1 VTQRLFLHGFGAR
14 YDLQGPLV
22 LYLFAAAGVVVLS
35 FVMVVLFAGDKLG
48 EEAVAYPRWR
58 AAWLDGAANATWPR
72 VAGGVIGI
80 FGLLAVIV
88 TGLSGSQNPF
98 YNPAEYIVWVY
109 FWAATVIVAGLVG
122 NLWRLLNPWAALY
135 SLVRRAERE
144 PVRDVSAPPLLAPGR
159 GGPPHEWGGIGIW
172 PAVATY
178 FAFACL
184 ELTSGVANRPALLAW
199 LTLAYTV
206 FTVGGILLF
215 GAERW
220 LRSVECFTVLFDI
233 VARFGPIETERGPDG
248 RARVYLRI
256 WGTGLLKG
264 ERAGWDRVVFV
275 ILMLSTL
282 AFDGI
287 LATPVYRWYLLNFSA
302 LFAPLGPLAVP
313 VLRTV
318 GLVVLAGV
326 FLAAF
331 VLVMRFVMWF
341 GWPEVGSPF
350 SRRKGVDEA
359 TALSAFALTLV
370 PIALVYNAAHNYTY
384 VVVQSQGLIPL
395 LADPLHQ
402 GLKLLPTAGY
412 KISFALAGAAVVWY
426 VQIVLI
432 VLGHVIAVYLA
443 HLRAGQRF
451 KNAAH
456 VLLSQYPM
464 LLLMVLYT
472 MTSLWILAQPITK
485 EV

>member
-1 VTQRLFLHGFGAR
+1 VTSRLFLHGFGAR
-14 YDLQGPLV
+14 YDLQGPLF

-48 EEAVAYPRWR
+48 EEAVSYPQWR
-58 AAWLDGAANATWPR
+58 ATWLDGPANAAWPR
-72 VAGGVIGI
+72 IVGGVIGV
-80 FGLLAVIV
+80 FSLVAVIV
-88 TGLSGSQNPF
+88 TGLFGSQNPF

-109 FWAATVIVAGLVG
+109 FWAATVILVGLLG
-122 NLWRLLNPWAALY
+122 NLWQLLNPWAALY
-135 SLVRRAERE
+135 SLV
-144 PVRDVSAPPLLAPGR
+144 APLRPLAKGTGTYPKPR
-159 GGPPHEWGGIGIW
+159 FGIW
-172 PAVATY
+172 PAILTY

-184 ELTSGVANRPALLAW
+184 ELASGVANRPAVLAW
-199 LTLAYTV
+199 LTLAYST
-206 FTVGGILLF
+206 FTIGGLLLF

-220 LRSVECFTVLFDI
+220 LGSVECFSVLFDI
-233 VARFGPIETERGPDG
+233 ISRFGPIETERGPDG
-248 RARVYLRI
+248 RVRVYCRI

-282 AFDGI
+282 AFDGL
-287 LATPVYRWYLLNFSA
+287 LATPVYSRWWLPNVGPVFD
-302 LFAPLGPLAVP
+302 PLGPLAVP

-318 GLVVLAGV
+318 GLVLLTAV

-331 VLVMRFVMWF
+331 VLIMRFVMWF

-350 SRRKGVDEA
+350 SRWKGVDEA
-359 TALSAFALTLV
+359 SALSAFALTLV

-395 LADPLHQ
+395 LADPLQRGWH
-402 GLKLLPTAGY
+402 LLPTAGY
-412 KISFALAGAAVVWY
+412 KVSFLLAGAAVVWY

-485 EV
+485 EM

>member
-1 VTQRLFLHGFGAR
+1 VRAGILLHGFGTR
-14 YDLQGPLV
+14 YDLQGPLF

-48 EEAVAYPRWR
+48 EDAVSYPRWR
-58 AAWLDGAANATWPR
+58 AAWLDGLANVAWPR
-72 VAGGVIGI
+72 IVGGTIGVLSLV
-80 FGLLAVIV
+80 GVIV
-88 TGLSGSQNPF
+88 TGLFGSQNPF

-109 FWAATVIVAGLVG
+109 FWAAIVILAGLVG
-122 NLWRLLNPWAALY
+122 NLWQPLNPWAAVY
-135 SLVRRAERE
+135 SLMARLRPLATE
-144 PVRDVSAPPLLAPGR
+144 SASHR
-159 GGPPHEWGGIGIW
+159 KSRFGIW
-172 PAVATY
+172 PAILTY

-199 LTLAYTV
+199 LTLGYTV
-206 FTVGGILLF
+206 FTLGGMLLF

-220 LRSVECFTVLFDI
+220 LGSVECFSVLFDI
-233 VARFGPIETERGPDG
+233 VSRFGPIETEPGPGG
-248 RARVYLRI
+248 RIKVYLRV

-264 ERAGWDRVVFV
+264 EQAGWDRVVFV

-287 LATPVYRWYLLNFSA
+287 LATPVYLRWWLPDVGPVFDL
-302 LFAPLGPLAVP
+302 LGPFAVP
-313 VLRTV
+313 ALRTV
-318 GLVVLAGV
+318 GLLLLTAV

-331 VLVMRFVMWF
+331 VLIMRFVMWF
-341 GWPEVGSPF
+341 GWPDVGSPF
-350 SRRKGVDEA
+350 SRWKGVDEA
-359 TALSAFALTLV
+359 SALSAFALTLV

-395 LADPLHQ
+395 LADPLQRGWH
-402 GLKLLPTAGY
+402 LLPTAGY
-412 KISFALAGAAVVWY
+412 KVSFVLAGAAVVWY

-432 VLGHVIAVYLA
+432 VLGHVIAVYLS

-472 MTSLWILAQPITK
+472 MTSLWILAQPITR

>member
-1 VTQRLFLHGFGAR
+1 MTARLFLHGFGAR
-14 YDLQGPLV
+14 YDLQGPLF

-48 EEAVAYPRWR
+48 EEAVSYPRWR
-58 AAWLDGAANATWPR
+58 AAWLDGAANAAWPR
-72 VAGGVIGI
+72 VAGGVIGVL
-80 FGLLAVIV
+80 GLLAVIV
-88 TGLSGSQNPF
+88 TGLFGSQNPF

-109 FWAATVIVAGLVG
+109 FWAAIVILAGLVG
-122 NLWRLLNPWAALY
+122 NLWTLLNPWAALY
-135 SLVRRAERE
+135 SLLRRPER
-144 PVRDVSAPPLLAPGR
+144 L
-159 GGPPHEWGGIGIW
+159 GGSPRFGIW

-178 FAFACL
+178 LAFACL

-199 LTLAYTV
+199 VALAYTV
-206 FTVGGILLF
+206 FTLGGMFVL

-220 LRSVECFTVLFDI
+220 LSQFECFTVLFDI
-233 VARFGPIETERGPDG
+233 VSRFGPLETEGGPDG
-248 RARVYLRI
+248 RTRAYLRI

-275 ILMLSTL
+275 ILMLASL

-287 LATPVYRWYLLNFSA
+287 LATPVYRWYLLNFDPF
-302 LFAPLGPLAVP
+302 FAPLGPLAVP

-318 GLVVLAGV
+318 GLVLLTAV

-350 SRRKGVDEA
+350 SRWKGVDEP

-395 LADPLHQ
+395 LADPLQRGMH
-402 GLKLLPTAGY
+402 LLPTAGY

>member
-1 VTQRLFLHGFGAR
+1 MTGRLFLHGFGAR
-14 YDLQGPLV
+14 YDLQGPLF
-22 LYLFAAAGVVVLS
+22 LYLFAAGGVVVVS

-58 AAWLDGAANATWPR
+58 AAWLEGPANAAWPR
-72 VAGGVIGI
+72 VVGGVIGVL
-80 FGLLAVIV
+80 GLLAVIV
-88 TGLSGSQNPF
+88 TGLFGSQNPF

-109 FWAATVIVAGLVG
+109 FWAALVILVGLFG
-122 NLWRLLNPWAALY
+122 NLWSLLNPWAALY
-135 SLVRRAERE
+135 SLLGRPRLAYRARRPDAKPRF
-144 PVRDVSAPPLLAPGR
+144 
-159 GGPPHEWGGIGIW
+159 GIW
-172 PAVATY
+172 PAVATF
-178 FAFACL
+178 FAFACF
-184 ELTSGVANRPALLAW
+184 ELTSGVANQPAIVAW
-199 LTLAYTV
+199 LAIAYTI
-206 FTVGGILLF
+206 FTLGGMFILGAEQWLSRVEGFTLLF
-215 GAERW
+215 DVI
-220 LRSVECFTVLFDI
+220 S
-233 VARFGPIETERGPDG
+233 RFGPIETERGADG
-248 RARVYLRI
+248 RVKVYLRI

-275 ILMLSTL
+275 VLMLSTL

-287 LATPVYRWYLLNFSA
+287 LATPVYRWYLVNVGPAFS
-302 LFAPLGPLAVP
+302 PLGSLDVP
-313 VLRTV
+313 VIRTI
-318 GLVVLAGV
+318 GLLLLTVT

-341 GWPEVGSPF
+341 GWPQVGSPF
-350 SRRKGVDEA
+350 SRWKGVDEA
-359 TALSAFALTLV
+359 QALSAFALTLV

-395 LADPLHQ
+395 LADPLKR
-402 GLKLLPTAGY
+402 GWSLLPTAGY
-412 KISFALAGAAVVWY
+412 KISFVLAGAAVVWY

>member
-1 VTQRLFLHGFGAR
+1 VTSRLFLHGFGAR
-14 YDLQGPLV
+14 YDLQGPLF

-48 EEAVAYPRWR
+48 EEAVSYPRRR
-58 AAWLDGAANATWPR
+58 AAWLEGAANAAWPR
-72 VAGGVIGI
+72 VIGGVVGVL
-80 FGLLAVIV
+80 GLLAVIV
-88 TGLSGSQNPF
+88 TGLFGSQNPF

-109 FWAATVIVAGLVG
+109 FWAAIVILAGVVG
-122 NLWRLLNPWAALY
+122 NLWALLNPWAALY
-135 SLVRRAERE
+135 LLLRR
-144 PVRDVSAPPLLAPGR
+144 PGR
-159 GGPPHEWGGIGIW
+159 PVAVWRFGIW
-172 PAVATY
+172 PAVLTY

-206 FTVGGILLF
+206 FTLAGMLVF
-215 GAERW
+215 GAEQW
-220 LRSVECFTVLFDI
+220 LGNVECFTVLFDI

-248 RARVYLRI
+248 RVKVYLRI

-287 LATPVYRWYLLNFSA
+287 LATPVYRWWLTNLGP
-302 LFAPLGPLAVP
+302 LFDPLGPLAIP
-313 VLRTV
+313 SLRTV
-318 GLVVLAGV
+318 GLVLLTAV

-331 VLVMRFVMWF
+331 VFVMRFVMWF

-350 SRRKGVDEA
+350 SRWKGVDEP

-395 LADPLHQ
+395 LADPFQRGWH
-402 GLKLLPTAGY
+402 LLPTAGY
-412 KISFALAGAAVVWY
+412 KISFLLAGAAVVWY

-432 VLGHVIAVYLA
+432 VLGHVIAVYLS

>member
-1 VTQRLFLHGFGAR
+1 MFL
-14 YDLQGPLV
+14 L
-22 LYLFAAAGVVVLS
+22 
-35 FVMVVLFAGDKLG
+35 
-48 EEAVAYPRWR
+48 
-58 AAWLDGAANATWPR
+58 
-72 VAGGVIGI
+72 
-80 FGLLAVIV
+80 
-88 TGLSGSQNPF
+88 
-98 YNPAEYIVWVY
+98 
-109 FWAATVIVAGLVG
+109 
-122 NLWRLLNPWAALY
+122 
-135 SLVRRAERE
+135 
-144 PVRDVSAPPLLAPGR
+144 
-159 GGPPHEWGGIGIW
+159 
-172 PAVATY
+172 
-178 FAFACL
+178 
-184 ELTSGVANRPALLAW
+184 
-199 LTLAYTV
+199 
-206 FTVGGILLF
+206 

-220 LRSVECFTVLFDI
+220 LGSVECFSVLFDI
-233 VARFGPIETERGPDG
+233 VSRFGPIETERGPDG
-248 RARVYLRI
+248 RTRVYLRV

-264 ERAGWDRVVFV
+264 ERAGWDQIVFV

-287 LATPVYRWYLLNFSA
+287 LATPVYRWYLVNFDP
-302 LFAPLGPLAVP
+302 LFAPLGVLAVP

-318 GLVVLAGV
+318 GLILLTAV

-341 GWPEVGSPF
+341 GWPDVGSPL
-350 SRRKGVDEA
+350 SRWKGVDVPS
-359 TALSAFALTLV
+359 ALSAFALTLV

-395 LADPLHQ
+395 LADPLQRGWH
-402 GLKLLPTAGY
+402 LLPTAGY

>member
-1 VTQRLFLHGFGAR
+1 VTQPLLHGFGAR
-14 YDLQGPLV
+14 YDLQGPLF

-48 EEAVAYPRWR
+48 DEAVAYPRRRATWLEDPAN
-58 AAWLDGAANATWPR
+58 AAWPSI
-72 VAGGVIGI
+72 AGGTIGVL
-80 FGLLAVIV
+80 GLLTVIV
-88 TGLSGSQNPF
+88 TGLFGSQNPF

-109 FWAATVIVAGLVG
+109 FWAATVILAGLVG
-122 NLWRLLNPWAALY
+122 NLWVLLNPGAALY
-135 SLVRRAERE
+135 SLLSRARRSDGAIGSRRE
-144 PVRDVSAPPLLAPGR
+144 PLRF
-159 GGPPHEWGGIGIW
+159 GIW
-172 PAVATY
+172 PAVVTY
-178 FAFACL
+178 FVFACL

-199 LTLAYTV
+199 LALAYTV
-206 FTVGGILLF
+206 FTLGGMFLF

-220 LRSVECFTVLFDI
+220 LGSVECFTVLFDI
-233 VARFGPIETERGPDG
+233 VARFGPIETEVGPDG
-248 RARVYLRI
+248 RTRVYLRI

-264 ERAGWDRVVFV
+264 EKAGWDRVVFV
-275 ILMLSTL
+275 VLMLSTL

-287 LATPVYRWYLLNFSA
+287 LATPVYRWWLSNVGP
-302 LFAPLGPLAVP
+302 LFAPLGPLAIP
-313 VLRTV
+313 ALRTV
-318 GLVVLAGV
+318 GLVVLTAV

-331 VLVMRFVMWF
+331 VLVMRLVMWF

-350 SRRKGVDEA
+350 SRWKGVDEA
-359 TALSAFALTLV
+359 SALSAFALTLV

-395 LADPLHQ
+395 LADPLQRGWH
-402 GLKLLPTAGY
+402 LLPTAGY
-412 KISFALAGAAVVWY
+412 RVSFALAGAAVVWY

>member
-1 VTQRLFLHGFGAR
+1 VRQHLILHGFGAR

-58 AAWLDGAANATWPR
+58 AAWLDGAANAAWPR
-72 VAGGVIGI
+72 VAGGAIGV
-80 FGLLAVIV
+80 FGLLAVIA
-88 TGLSGSQNPF
+88 TGLFGSQNPF

-109 FWAATVIVAGLVG
+109 FWAATVILAGLVG
-122 NLWRLLNPWAALY
+122 NLWTLLNPWAALY
-135 SLVRRAERE
+135 SVFRRVERE
-144 PVRDVSAPPLLAPGR
+144 PNFDISRLD
-159 GGPPHEWGGIGIW
+159 IW

-184 ELTSGVANRPALLAW
+184 ELTSGVANRPALLAS

-206 FTVGGILLF
+206 FTLGGMLLF

-248 RARVYLRI
+248 RPQVYLRI

-275 ILMLSTL
+275 ILILSTL

-287 LATPVYRWYLLNFSA
+287 LATPVYRWYLLNFDA
-302 LFAPLGPLAVP
+302 LFAPLGPIAVP

-318 GLVVLAGV
+318 GLVLLTGV

-350 SRRKGVDEA
+350 SRWKGVDEPS
-359 TALSAFALTLV
+359 ALSAFALTLV

-402 GLKLLPTAGY
+402 GLRLLPTAGY

-485 EV
+485 EM

>member
-1 VTQRLFLHGFGAR
+1 MTPGIFLHGFGAR
-14 YDLQGPLV
+14 YDLQGPLF

-48 EEAVAYPRWR
+48 EEAVSYPRWR
-58 AAWLDGAANATWPR
+58 AAWLDGAANAAWPPI
-72 VAGGVIGI
+72 VGGVIGVL
-80 FGLLAVIV
+80 GLLAVMV
-88 TGLSGSQNPF
+88 TGLLGSQNPF

-109 FWAATVIVAGLVG
+109 FWAATVILAGLVG
-122 NLWRLLNPWAALY
+122 NLWQLLKPWAAIY
-135 SLVRRAERE
+135 SPLARLR
-144 PVRDVSAPPLLAPGR
+144 PPAKATGDR
-159 GGPPHEWGGIGIW
+159 NARFGIW
-172 PAVATY
+172 PAILTY

-199 LTLAYTV
+199 LTLGYTA
-206 FTVGGILLF
+206 FTLGGMLLF

-220 LRSVECFTVLFDI
+220 LGSVECFSVLFDI
-233 VARFGPIETERGPDG
+233 VSRFGPIETERGPDG
-248 RARVYLRI
+248 RTRVYLRI
-256 WGTGLLKG
+256 WGPGLLKG

-287 LATPVYRWYLLNFSA
+287 LATPVYRWFLTNFDPF
-302 LFAPLGPLAVP
+302 FAPLGALAVP
-313 VLRTV
+313 ALRTV
-318 GLVVLAGV
+318 LLVLLTTV

-341 GWPEVGSPF
+341 GWPEVGSPI
-350 SRRKGVDEA
+350 SRWKGVDEA
-359 TALSAFALTLV
+359 SALGAFVLTLV

-395 LADPLHQ
+395 LADPLQRGWH
-402 GLKLLPTAGY
+402 LLPTAGY
-412 KISFALAGAAVVWY
+412 KVSFVLAGAAVVWY

-432 VLGHVIAVYLA
+432 VLGHVIAVYLS

>member
-1 VTQRLFLHGFGAR
+1 VIQAPFLHGFGVR
-14 YDLQGPLV
+14 YDLQGPLF

-48 EEAVAYPRWR
+48 EEAVSYPRWR
-58 AAWLDGAANATWPR
+58 AARLDAPANAAWPR
-72 VAGGVIGI
+72 IVGGVVGVL
-80 FGLLAVIV
+80 GLVAVSV
-88 TGLSGSQNPF
+88 TGLFGSQNPF
-98 YNPAEYIVWVY
+98 YNPDEYLVWVY
-109 FWAATVIVAGLVG
+109 FWAAIVILAGLVG
-122 NLWRLLNPWAALY
+122 NLWQLLNPWAAIY
-135 SLVRRAERE
+135 SLLPRIRPMARE
-144 PVRDVSAPPLLAPGR
+144 TGSYPKPRF
-159 GGPPHEWGGIGIW
+159 GIW
-172 PAVATY
+172 PAVLTY

-206 FTVGGILLF
+206 FTLGGMLLF

-220 LRSVECFTVLFDI
+220 LGTVECFTVLFD
-233 VARFGPIETERGPDG
+233 VVSRFGPIETERGPDG
-248 RARVYLRI
+248 RTRVFLRI

-287 LATPVYRWYLLNFSA
+287 LATPVYRWWLTNVGPF
-302 LFAPLGPLAVP
+302 FDPLGPLAVP

-318 GLVVLAGV
+318 GLVLLTAV

-341 GWPEVGSPF
+341 GWPEVGSPL
-350 SRRKGVDEA
+350 SRWKGVDEA
-359 TALSAFALTLV
+359 SALSAFALTLV

-395 LADPLHQ
+395 LADPLQRGWH
-402 GLKLLPTAGY
+402 LLPTAGY
-412 KISFALAGAAVVWY
+412 KVSFVFAGAAVVWY

-432 VLGHVIAVYLA
+432 VLGHIIAVYLS

>member
-1 VTQRLFLHGFGAR
+1 MTTRFFLHGFGAR
-14 YDLQGPLV
+14 YDLQGPLF
-22 LYLFAAAGVVVLS
+22 LYLFAAAGVVVVS

-48 EEAVAYPRWR
+48 EEAVAYPRR
-58 AAWLDGAANATWPR
+58 HAAWLDGAARAAWPR
-72 VAGGVIGI
+72 IAGGLIGV
-80 FGLLAVIV
+80 FGLLGVIV
-88 TGLSGSQNPF
+88 TGLFGSQNPF

-109 FWAATVIVAGLVG
+109 FWAAMVILAGLVG
-122 NLWRLLNPWAALY
+122 NLWQLFNPWAALY
-135 SLVRRAERE
+135 SRLRRPA
-144 PVRDVSAPPLLAPGR
+144 R
-159 GGPPHEWGGIGIW
+159 GTGGYRNHPTPRFGIW
-172 PAVATY
+172 PAVLTY
-178 FAFACL
+178 FVFACL
-184 ELTSGVANRPALLAW
+184 ELTSGVANRPAVLAW
-199 LTLAYTV
+199 LALAYTV
-206 FTVGGILLF
+206 FTLGGMFLL

-220 LRSVECFTVLFDI
+220 LGSVECFSVLFDI
-233 VARFGPIETERGPDG
+233 VSRFGPIETERGPDG
-248 RARVYLRI
+248 RTRVYLRV

-264 ERAGWDRVVFV
+264 ERAGWDQIVFV

-287 LATPVYRWYLLNFSA
+287 LATPVYRWYLVNFDP
-302 LFAPLGPLAVP
+302 LFAPLGVLAVP

-318 GLVVLAGV
+318 GLILLTAV

-341 GWPEVGSPF
+341 GWPDVGSPL
-350 SRRKGVDEA
+350 SRWKGVDVPS
-359 TALSAFALTLV
+359 ALSAFALTLV

-395 LADPLHQ
+395 LADPLQRGWH
-402 GLKLLPTAGY
+402 LLPTAGY

>member
-1 VTQRLFLHGFGAR
+1 MAAVFLHGFGAR
-14 YDLQGPLV
+14 YDLQGPLF
-22 LYLFAAAGVVVLS
+22 LYLFAAAGVVVVS
-35 FVMVVLFAGDKLG
+35 FVMVVLFAGDRLG
-48 EEAVAYPRWR
+48 PEAVEYPRRR
-58 AAWLDGAANATWPR
+58 ATWLEGAANARWPR
-72 VAGGVIGI
+72 LVGGSLGVL
-80 FGLLAVIV
+80 GLLAVIV
-88 TGLSGSQNPF
+88 TGLFGSQQPF
-98 YNPAEYIVWVY
+98 YNPAEYLVWVY
-109 FWAATVIVAGLVG
+109 FWAATVILAGLVG
-122 NLWRLLNPWAALY
+122 NLWTLLNPFAALY
-135 SLVRRAERE
+135 SLLRRR
-144 PVRDVSAPPLLAPGR
+144 RPPR
-159 GGPPHEWGGIGIW
+159 QRTRHVGIW
-172 PAVATY
+172 PAVLTY

-184 ELTSGVANRPALLAW
+184 ELTSGVANRPAVLAW
-199 LTLAYTV
+199 LAVAYTLFTLAGMFLY
-206 FTVGGILLF
+206 
-215 GAERW
+215 GAEEW
-220 LRSVECFTVLFDI
+220 LSSAECFTVLFGI
-233 VARFGPIETERGPDG
+233 VARFGPIEAERGADG
-248 RARVYLRI
+248 RTRVYLRP

-264 ERAGWDRVVFV
+264 ERAGWDRVVFI
-275 ILMLSTL
+275 ILTLSTL

-287 LATPVYRWYLLNFSA
+287 LATPVYRWYLLTFGDLYS
-302 LFAPLGPLAVP
+302 PLGPLAVP

-318 GLVVLAGV
+318 GLILLTAV

-331 VLVMRFVMWF
+331 VLVMRFVMWL
-341 GWPEVGSPF
+341 GWPQVGSPL
-350 SRRKGVDEA
+350 SRWKGVDES

-395 LADPLHQ
+395 LADPLQ
-402 GLKLLPTAGY
+402 RGWLLLPTAGY

-432 VLGHVIAVYLA
+432 VLGHVIAVYLS
-443 HLRAGQRF
+443 HLRAGERF

>member
-1 VTQRLFLHGFGAR
+1 VKHQLFLHGFGAR
-14 YDLQGPLV
+14 YDLQGPLF

-58 AAWLDGAANATWPR
+58 GAWLEGAANAAWPR
-72 VAGGVIGI
+72 VAGGVIGVL
-80 FGLLAVIV
+80 GLVAVIV
-88 TGLSGSQNPF
+88 TGLFGSENPF

-109 FWAATVIVAGLVG
+109 FWAATVILAGLLG
-122 NLWRLLNPWAALY
+122 NLWSPLNPWAALFA
-135 SLVRRAERE
+135 LLRRKARQ
-144 PVRDVSAPPLLAPGR
+144 PTGDHRRV
-159 GGPPHEWGGIGIW
+159 GIW
-172 PAVATY
+172 PAVATF

-199 LTLAYTV
+199 LVLAYTV
-206 FTVGGILLF
+206 FTLGGMFLV

-220 LRSVECFTVLFDI
+220 LYSFECFTVLFDI
-233 VARFGPIETERGPDG
+233 VSRFGPIETEAGPNG
-248 RARVYLRI
+248 KTRVYLRI

-275 ILMLSTL
+275 LLMLSTL

-287 LATPVYRWYLLNFSA
+287 LATPVYRWFLTNLGP
-302 LFAPLGPLAVP
+302 LFAPFGPFAIP
-313 VLRTV
+313 VLRTA
-318 GLVVLAGV
+318 GLLLLTAV

-331 VLVMRFVMWF
+331 VLVMRLVMWF

-350 SRRKGVDEA
+350 SRWKGVDESS
-359 TALSAFALTLV
+359 ALTAFALTLV

-395 LADPLHQ
+395 LADPLQRGWH
-402 GLKLLPTAGY
+402 LFPTAGY
-412 KISFALAGAAVVWY
+412 KISFVFAGAAVVWY
-426 VQIVLI
+426 VQIILI
-432 VLGHVIAVYLA
+432 VLGHVIAVYLS

>member
-1 VTQRLFLHGFGAR
+1 MTAPLFLHGFGAR
-14 YDLQGPLV
+14 YDLPGPLF

-48 EEAVAYPRWR
+48 EEAVSYPRR
-58 AAWLDGAANATWPR
+58 RDTWLEGAANAAWPR
-72 VAGGVIGI
+72 VAGAAIGV
-80 FGLLAVIV
+80 FGLVAVIV
-88 TGLSGSQNPF
+88 TGLFGSQNPF
-98 YNPAEYIVWVY
+98 YNPAEYLVWVY
-109 FWAATVIVAGLVG
+109 FWSATVILAGLVG
-122 NLWRLLNPWAALY
+122 NLWALLNPWAALY
-135 SLVRRAERE
+135 ALLRR
-144 PVRDVSAPPLLAPGR
+144 PDPPDAGS
-159 GGPPHEWGGIGIW
+159 GSGIW
-172 PAVATY
+172 GAVATY
-178 FAFACL
+178 FGFACL
-184 ELTSGVANRPALLAW
+184 ELTSGIANRPAVLAW
-199 LTLAYTV
+199 LALAYTV
-206 FTVGGILLF
+206 FTLGGMLVF
-215 GAERW
+215 GGRRW

-233 VARFGPIETERGPDG
+233 VARFGPIETERNPDG
-248 RARVYLRI
+248 KTRVYLRI

-287 LATPVYRWYLLNFSA
+287 LATPVHRWWLSTLGP
-302 LFAPLGPLAVP
+302 LFDPLGPLAVP
-313 VLRTV
+313 ALRTV
-318 GLVVLAGV
+318 GLVVLTAV

-331 VLVMRFVMWF
+331 VFVMRFVMWF

-350 SRRKGVDEA
+350 SRWKGVDEP

-395 LADPLHQ
+395 LADPLRKGWH
-402 GLKLLPTAGY
+402 LLPTAGY
-412 KISFALAGAAVVWY
+412 QISFLLAGAAVVWY

-451 KNAAH
+451 KNTAH

>member
-1 VTQRLFLHGFGAR
+1 MTRVFLHGFGQR
-14 YDLQGPLV
+14 YDLPGPLF

-35 FVMVVLFAGDKLG
+35 FVMVVLFAGDRLG
-48 EEAVAYPRWR
+48 AEAVEYPRR
-58 AAWLDGAANATWPR
+58 RTRWLDGLAAARWPR
-72 VAGGVIGI
+72 IAGGIVGGLALAAVIAT
-80 FGLLAVIV
+80 GLL
-88 TGLSGSQNPF
+88 GSQNSF

-109 FWAATVIVAGLVG
+109 FWAATVILAGLVG
-122 NLWRLLNPWAALY
+122 NLWTLLNPWAALY
-135 SLVRRAERE
+135 ALLRRGEADGDR
-144 PVRDVSAPPLLAPGR
+144 LARLGL
-159 GGPPHEWGGIGIW
+159 W
-172 PAVATY
+172 PAAVTY

-184 ELTSGVANRPALLAW
+184 ELTSGVASKPAVLAG

-206 FTVGGILLF
+206 FTLAGMLAF
-215 GAERW
+215 GARSW
-220 LRSVECFTVLFDI
+220 LEHVECFSVLFRI
-233 VARFGPIETERGPDG
+233 VARFGPIEIEKGRDG
-248 RARVYLRI
+248 RPRVWLRI
-256 WGTGLLKG
+256 WGSGLLNG
-264 ERAGWDRVVFV
+264 EKAGWDQVVFV
-275 ILMLSTL
+275 VLMLSTL

-287 LATPVYRWYLLNFSA
+287 LATPVYRWYLLNFGSA
-302 LFAPLGPLAVP
+302 LSALGPLGVP
-313 VLRTV
+313 ALRTI
-318 GLVVLAGV
+318 GLLLLTGI

-341 GWPEVGSPF
+341 GWPQLGSPL
-350 SRRKGVDEA
+350 SRWQGVDQA
-359 TALSAFALTLV
+359 QALSAFAFTLV

-395 LADPLHQ
+395 LADPFRVGWH
-402 GLKLLPTAGY
+402 LLPTTGY
-412 KISFALAGAAVVWY
+412 KVSFLLAGAAVVWY

-443 HLRAGQRF
+443 HLRAGERF

>member
-1 VTQRLFLHGFGAR
+1 VTSPLFLHGFGAR
-14 YDLQGPLV
+14 YDLQGPLF

-48 EEAVAYPRWR
+48 EEAVSYPRWR
-58 AAWLDGAANATWPR
+58 APWLDGAANAVWPR
-72 VAGGVIGI
+72 VVGGVIGVL
-80 FGLLAVIV
+80 GLVAIIV
-88 TGLSGSQNPF
+88 TGLFGSQNPF

-109 FWAATVIVAGLVG
+109 FWAATVILAGIVG
-122 NLWRLLNPWAALY
+122 NLWRLLNPWAAL
-135 SLVRRAERE
+135 
-144 PVRDVSAPPLLAPGR
+144 SAPFHWLLRRPE
-159 GGPPHEWGGIGIW
+159 PPEGKLRFGIW

-184 ELTSGVANRPALLAW
+184 ELTSGVANRPALLAS

-206 FTVGGILLF
+206 FTLAGMFIF
-215 GAERW
+215 GAGRW
-220 LRSVECFTVLFDI
+220 LGSVECFTVLFEI
-233 VARFGPIETERGPDG
+233 VSRFGPIETEDGPKG
-248 RARVYLRI
+248 MTRVYLRP

-287 LATPVYRWYLLNFSA
+287 LATPVYRWYLVNFDP
-302 LFAPLGPLAVP
+302 LFVPLGALAVP
-313 VLRTV
+313 LLRTV
-318 GLVVLAGV
+318 GLVLLTAV

-331 VLVMRFVMWF
+331 LVVMRFVMWF

-350 SRRKGVDEA
+350 SRWKGVDEPS
-359 TALSAFALTLV
+359 ALSAFALTLV

-395 LADPLHQ
+395 LADPFQRGWH
-402 GLKLLPTAGY
+402 LLPTAGY
-412 KISFALAGAAVVWY
+412 KVSFLLAGAAVVWY

-432 VLGHVIAVYLA
+432 VLGHVIAVYLS

>member
-1 VTQRLFLHGFGAR
+1 MTARLFLHGFGAR
-14 YDLQGPLV
+14 YDLQGPLF

-58 AAWLDGAANATWPR
+58 AAWLEGAANAAWPR
-72 VAGGVIGI
+72 VAGGVIGVLS
-80 FGLLAVIV
+80 LLAVIV
-88 TGLSGSQNPF
+88 TGLFGSQKPF

-109 FWAATVIVAGLVG
+109 FWAATVILAGLVG
-122 NLWRLLNPWAALY
+122 NLWAPLNPWAALY
-135 SLVRRAERE
+135 LLLRRFAPER
-144 PVRDVSAPPLLAPGR
+144 PHDQGTSGGR
-159 GGPPHEWGGIGIW
+159 ARFGIW
-172 PAVATY
+172 PAVVTY
-178 FAFACL
+178 FLFACL
-184 ELTSGVANRPALLAW
+184 ELTSGVANRPGLLAW
-199 LTLAYTV
+199 LTLGYSV
-206 FTVGGILLF
+206 FTIAGMFIL
-215 GAERW
+215 GPSAW
-220 LRSVECFTVLFDI
+220 LSRVECFSVLFDI
-233 VARFGPIETERGPDG
+233 VSRFGPIETEKGSDG
-248 RARVYLRI
+248 RTRVYLRI

-287 LATPVYRWYLLNFSA
+287 LATPVYGWYLSNLGS
-302 LFAPLGPLAVP
+302 LFDPLGPLAVP
-313 VLRTV
+313 VLRTA
-318 GLVVLAGV
+318 GLLLLTAV

-341 GWPEVGSPF
+341 GWPQVGSPL
-350 SRRKGVDEA
+350 SRWKGVDEA
-359 TALSAFALTLV
+359 SALSAFALTLV

-395 LADPLHQ
+395 LADPLQWGWH
-402 GLKLLPTAGY
+402 LLPTAGY
-412 KISFALAGAAVVWY
+412 KISFVLAGAAVVWY

-432 VLGHVIAVYLA
+432 VFGHVIAVYLA